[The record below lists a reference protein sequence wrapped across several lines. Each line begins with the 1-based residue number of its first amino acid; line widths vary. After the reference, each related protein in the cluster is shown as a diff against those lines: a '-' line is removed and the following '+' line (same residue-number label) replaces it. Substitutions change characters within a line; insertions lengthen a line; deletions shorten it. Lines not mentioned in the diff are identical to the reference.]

1 MIAVVRRAWRR
12 LISMRT
18 ALVLLFLLALASV
31 PGSLLPQR
39 PLNPSKVQTYLDT
52 HGAWG
57 TFLDRIGAFDVFGSV
72 WFAAIYLLLF
82 ASLIGCLIPRI
93 TVYAKALRAKPI
105 RAPRNLTRLAENDQ
119 FATPLGRTEAAEA
132 AGGELKR
139 RWRSIERNEESG
151 AITVSAEKGYSR
163 EAGNLLFHVA
173 LLVSLVLIAVGR
185 LYHYEGSVVLTE
197 GKGFCNNLVSY
208 DSFRS
213 GREVSTGSLAPFC
226 VDTLNSFTAK
236 YRDDGS
242 PEQFKADITY
252 SKGIDGQPQH
262 DVITVNHPLRIEGDR
277 IYLINHGFSPTV
289 TVVRP
294 DGRRI
299 TQTAAFLPQDGNLTS
314 EGALSFQGPGD
325 NHDIGIEGLFAPTPV
340 EQSAGVITSA
350 APQAK
355 DPILAVFVYTGQLNP
370 GGVPQSVYSLN
381 QEQIANGKLTKVG
394 AKNLKVGDSLILP
407 DGTRVTFDGFKQWA
421 SMQVSH
427 DPTQGMLLIAAV
439 LMVVGLLGSL
449 AIRRRRLWLRLTTDE
464 SGTRTLVEVG
474 GLARND
480 SGNFTDEFA
489 AVAER
494 LRVALHADL
503 AASTA
508 SPVGAGR
515 D

>member
-1 MIAVVRRAWRR
+1 MITLLRSAWRR

-39 PLNPSKVQTYLDT
+39 PLNPSKVQTYLST

-57 TFLDRIGAFDVFGSV
+57 TFLDRIGAFDVFGSI

-82 ASLIGCLIPRI
+82 ASLIGCLVPRI

-105 RAPRNLTRLAENDQ
+105 RAPRNLSRLAEKDE
-119 FATPLGRTEAAEA
+119 FATSLSASVAAEA
-132 AGGELKR
+132 ARGVLKP
-139 RWRSIERNEESG
+139 RWRSMVRAEETG
-151 AITVSAEKGYSR
+151 ALAVSAEKGYSR

-185 LYHYEGSVVLTE
+185 LYHYEGSIVLTE
-197 GKGFCNNLVSY
+197 GKGFCNPGFY

-213 GREVSTGSLAPFC
+213 GRWVQRGNLAPFC
-226 VDTLNSFTAK
+226 VDKLNSFTAT

-242 PEQFKADITY
+242 PQQFKADITY

-289 TVVRP
+289 TVTRP
-294 DGRRI
+294 NGQTVTD
-299 TQTAAFLPQDGNLTS
+299 TAAFLPQDGNLTS

-340 EQSAGVITSA
+340 EQTPGVITSA

-355 DPILAVFVYTGQLNP
+355 DPMLAVFVYTGQLNP
-370 GGVPQSVYSLN
+370 GGAPQSVYSLN
-381 QEQIANGKLTKVG
+381 QEQINNGKLKKVG
-394 AKNLKVGDSLILP
+394 AKNLKVGESLTLP
-407 DGTRVTFDGFKQWA
+407 DGTKVTFDGYRQWA

-439 LMVVGLLGSL
+439 LMVAGLLGSL
-449 AIRRRRLWLRLTTDE
+449 SVRRRRLWLRLTTDE
-464 SGTRTLVEVG
+464 TGTRTLVEVG

-489 AVAER
+489 AVTAR
-494 LRVALHADL
+494 LRTALEADQ
-503 AASTA
+503 AAETV